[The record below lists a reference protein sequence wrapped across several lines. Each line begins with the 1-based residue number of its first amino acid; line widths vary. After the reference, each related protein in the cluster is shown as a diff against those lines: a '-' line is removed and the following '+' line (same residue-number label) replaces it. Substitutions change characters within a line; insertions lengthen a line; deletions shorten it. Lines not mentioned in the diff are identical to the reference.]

1 MLRLMRQVTLFSNS
15 TWSRN
20 VCPISS
26 FDPRVDAYIA
36 KAKPFAQPILFEIRE
51 LVHKACPSV
60 VETMKWS
67 RPFFEHKGAIIGN
80 MSAFNEHCSM
90 GFWGQEISAV
100 LREMDVLK
108 PGAMGSLGRLTSVKD
123 LPPKKQMLDVLR
135 KAVAFIDKGEYTSP
149 IAARQKVVKAPA
161 APVQPPAEFAKAL
174 KANKKA
180 AAVFDAFSSSC
191 KKEYVEWIADA
202 KRPETRDK
210 RIETAIEWISEG
222 KQRNWKYQ
230 NC

>member
-1 MLRLMRQVTLFSNS
+1 M
-15 TWSRN
+15 
-20 VCPISS
+20 I
-26 FDPRVDAYIA
+26 
-36 KAKPFAQPILFEIRE
+36 
-51 LVHKACPSV
+51 
-60 VETMKWS
+60 
-67 RPFFEHKGAIIGN
+67 
-80 MSAFNEHCSM
+80 
-90 GFWGQEISAV
+90 
-100 LREMDVLK
+100 DVLK
-108 PGAMGSLGRLTSVKD
+108 
-123 LPPKKQMLDVLR
+123 

-161 APVQPPAEFAKAL
+161 PPAEPTPEFAKAL

-180 AAVFDAFSSSC
+180 AAGFAAFSPSC
-191 KKEYVEWIADA
+191 KKEYVEWIAEA